1 MNKRIRNFLLALL
14 LLTCAAP
21 APARHYTV
29 VVSLD
34 GYRWDYP
41 QWYDTP
47 FIDFMASRGV
57 SSGLIPAYPS
67 KTFPNHY
74 TIATGLYPDH
84 HGIVANEF
92 YDPGTHGIFSLGR
105 TEQKTNPVFYGGE
118 PIWNTA
124 RRQGKR
130 VAVFY
135 WPGSDVKVNGRY
147 PDRFLMYDKKPR
159 LSLSGRLEGA
169 LQELQRPEK
178 KRPDLIMAY
187 LEQPDANGHTYGPQH
202 KKTREAVLT
211 ADSLLQSFYK
221 GIRTLPH
228 ADSVNLIVLSDHGMA
243 WVAQRNSIGI
253 RHLLKPEWVTM
264 VSGTVPCNIYTRTGY
279 TDSVYHA
286 LKHLDH
292 ARVWRKQDIPSYLHY
307 GSNARVGDIVV
318 SPDIGYVIY
327 DGAVTAG
334 GTHGYDPTLQE
345 MHAVFRAIGPDF
357 KHIGLPHFENVN
369 IYPLLCKLLGIV
381 PARNDGSLAN
391 VEKMMKQSGS
401 L

>member
-1 MNKRIRNFLLALL
+1 MKMINKYMKNLLLALL
-14 LLTCAAP
+14 LLTCTAP
-21 APARHYTV
+21 TSARHYTV

-47 FIDFMASRGV
+47 FIDFMASKGV
-57 SSGLIPAYPS
+57 ASGLIPSYPS

-92 YDPGTHGIFSLGR
+92 YDPATRDSFSLAR
-105 TEQKTNPVFYGGE
+105 SEQKTNPGFYGGE

-124 RRQGKR
+124 QRQGKR

-135 WPGSDVKVNGRY
+135 WPGSDVKVNGHY
-147 PDRFLMYDKKPR
+147 PSRFFEYDKKPR
-159 LSLSGRLEGA
+159 LSMSERLDGA
-169 LQELQRPEK
+169 LEELRRPEK

-187 LEQPDANGHTYGPQH
+187 LEQPDANGHTYGPHH
-202 KKTREAVLT
+202 KKTRKAVLT
-211 ADSLLQSFYK
+211 VDSLLQSFYQ
-221 GIRTLPH
+221 GVRALPH

-243 WVAQRNSIGI
+243 WVEQRNNIGI
-253 RHLLKPEWVTM
+253 KGLLKPEWVTM
-264 VSGTVPCNIYTRTGY
+264 ISGSVPCNIYAKEGC
-279 TDSVYHA
+279 TDSIYHA
-286 LKHLDH
+286 LKPLNH
-292 ARVWRKQDIPSYLHY
+292 AQVWRKQDIPSYLHY

-318 SPDIGYVIY
+318 NPDIGYVVY
-327 DGAVTAG
+327 DGDITAG

-345 MHAVFRAIGPDF
+345 MHAVFRAVGPDF
-357 KHIGLPHFENVN
+357 KHIWLPHFENIN

-381 PARNDGSLAN
+381 PAGNDGNLEN
-391 VEKMMKQSGS
+391 VEMMMK
-401 L
+401 

>member
-1 MNKRIRNFLLALL
+1 MMNKHIKNLLLALL
-14 LLTCAAP
+14 LLTCTPPTSAK
-21 APARHYTV
+21 HYTV

-47 FIDFMASRGV
+47 FIDFMASQGV
-57 SSGLIPAYPS
+57 ASGLIPSYPS

-92 YDPGTHGIFSLGR
+92 YDPATRDSFSLGR
-105 TEQKTNPVFYGGE
+105 SEQKTNPGFYGGE

-124 RRQGKR
+124 QRQGKR

-135 WPGSDVKVNGRY
+135 WPGSDVKVNGHY
-147 PDRFLMYDKKPR
+147 PSRFFEYDKKPR
-159 LSLSGRLEGA
+159 LCMSERLDGA
-169 LQELQRPEK
+169 LEELRRPEK

-187 LEQPDANGHTYGPQH
+187 LEQPDANGHTYGPHH
-202 KKTREAVLT
+202 KKTRKAVLT
-211 ADSLLQSFYK
+211 VDSLLQSFYQ
-221 GIRTLPH
+221 GVRALPH

-243 WVAQRNSIGI
+243 WVEQRNNIGI
-253 RHLLKPEWVTM
+253 KGLLKPEWVTM
-264 VSGTVPCNIYTRTGY
+264 VSGSVPCNIYAKEGC
-279 TDSVYHA
+279 TDSIYHA
-286 LKHLDH
+286 LKPLNH
-292 ARVWRKQDIPSYLHY
+292 AQVWRKQDIPSYLHY

-318 SPDIGYVIY
+318 NPDIGYVVY
-327 DGAVTAG
+327 DSDITAG

-345 MHAVFRAIGPDF
+345 MHAVFRAVGPDF
-357 KHIGLPHFENVN
+357 KHIWLPHFENIN

-381 PARNDGSLAN
+381 PASNDGNLEN
-391 VEKMMKQSGS
+391 VEMMMK
-401 L
+401 